1 MSIVKFTEDHEW
13 IRVEDNDEC
22 VVGITDY
29 AQEQLGEL
37 VYIELPQ
44 EGAELAQGED
54 CAVVESVKAAGDVKS
69 PVSGTIVEVNERLD
83 DSPEVANEDPMGEG
97 WLYRIR
103 LSDESELDS
112 LMDETAYRA
121 YLNSLE

>member
-1 MSIVKFTEDHEW
+1 MSVVKYTEDHEW
-13 IRVEDNDEC
+13 IRVEQNNEA

-37 VYIELPQ
+37 VYIELPS
-44 EGAELAQGED
+44 EGTEVTQGED

-69 PVSGTIVEVNERLD
+69 PVSGTIVEVNEALTD
-83 DSPEVANEDPMGEG
+83 TPETTNDDPMGEG

-103 LSDESELDS
+103 LADESELDS
-112 LMDETAYRA
+112 LMDESDYRA

>member
-1 MSIVKFTEDHEW
+1 MSTIKFTEDHEW
-13 IRVEDNDEC
+13 VRMEENNEGM
-22 VVGITDY
+22 VGITDY

-37 VYIELPQ
+37 VYIELPA
-44 EGAELAQGED
+44 EGAEVTQGED

-69 PVSGTIVEVNERLD
+69 PVSGTIVEVNEALAD
-83 DSPEVANEDPMGEG
+83 NPETTNEDPMGDG

-103 LSDESELDS
+103 LSDVAELDS
-112 LMDETAYRA
+112 LMDESDYRA